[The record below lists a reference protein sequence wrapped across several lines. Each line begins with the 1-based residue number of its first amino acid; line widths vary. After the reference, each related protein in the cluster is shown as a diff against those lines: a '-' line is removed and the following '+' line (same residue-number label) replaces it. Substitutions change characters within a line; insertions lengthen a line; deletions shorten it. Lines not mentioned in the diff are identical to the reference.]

1 MPKVLI
7 VFGSIFG
14 IVLLT
19 VLLSEASFLSEWAK
33 VLIASGSLFSMI
45 GIITLITLL
54 PEVSFLVRSKR
65 WSIVSGTIQSS
76 REEEVTYTGDDISAS
91 AYHPAI
97 FYRYEVD
104 GKQYTILERSLF
116 ETDNL
121 RLVAEYPVG
130 MKVNVFYNPKKP
142 QESTL
147 KTKYHKIP
155 IDWYLKT
162 IIPLAVGALC
172 FGLAFTLA

>member
-1 MPKVLI
+1 M
-7 VFGSIFG
+7 
-14 IVLLT
+14 
-19 VLLSEASFLSEWAK
+19 AK
-33 VLIASGSLFSMI
+33 VLITFGAVSSII

-54 PEVSFLVRSKR
+54 VEVSFLVRSKK
-65 WSIVSGTIQSS
+65 WSVVSGTVQSS
-76 REEEVTYTGDDISAS
+76 RDEEVTYSGDDISVS
-91 AYHPAI
+91 TYHPSI
-97 FYRYEVD
+97 YYRYEVD
-104 GKQYTILERSLF
+104 GKQYTVLEERLYRIHSR
-116 ETDNL
+116 

-147 KTKYHKIP
+147 KTKYNKIP

-162 IIPLAVGALC
+162 IIPLAVGALL